1 MERDPAMQIEAHT
14 SKQDILQASPR
25 MFENPIL
32 DRLSRVHPSV
42 PAVVYGP
49 LILLL
54 LVLSSPAGFGAAL
67 AWTLF
72 GYVSWTL
79 VEYWGHRIL
88 FHYEPSA
95 GWGARLHWMIH
106 GVHHDHPNDPLRL
119 VMPPLMSLPI
129 MLVAYGVTRLIV
141 APPAAYAA
149 LAGFMAG
156 YLLYDMIHYA
166 VHHISPRS
174 RLGRK
179 LRRLH
184 MLHHFQDHTRS
195 FGVSAPWWDVV
206 FGTAPRKPHAAPPAE
221 GARSP

>member
-1 MERDPAMQIEAHT
+1 MRSEANPT
-14 SKQDILQASPR
+14 KQDILQASPR

-42 PAVVYGP
+42 PVVVYGP
-49 LILLL
+49 LILVL
-54 LVLSSPAGFGAAL
+54 LVLSGPAGVGAML
-67 AWTLF
+67 GWFLF
-72 GYVSWTL
+72 GYLCWTL

-88 FHYEPSA
+88 FHYEPQG

-129 MLVAYGVTRLIV
+129 MLIAYGVGRLIV
-141 APPAAYAA
+141 EPPATYAA

-156 YLLYDMIHYA
+156 YLAYDMVHYA
-166 VHHISPRS
+166 VHHVSPRS
-174 RLGRK
+174 GLGRK

-206 FGTAPRKPHAAPPAE
+206 FGTAPQKPAGPAQ
-221 GARSP
+221 